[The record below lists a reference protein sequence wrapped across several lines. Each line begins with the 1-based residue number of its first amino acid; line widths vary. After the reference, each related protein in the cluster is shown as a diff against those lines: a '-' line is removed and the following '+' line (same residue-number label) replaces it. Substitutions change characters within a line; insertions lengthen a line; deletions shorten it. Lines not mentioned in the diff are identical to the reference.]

1 MLSKQE
7 LNNVLNSFC
16 EGAKELFGTDLIDII
31 LFGSYAR
38 EDYCEDSDID
48 VMILV
53 NIDEKSFHNYRSS
66 VSRIAD
72 KADWDFDTLLSP
84 IIVNNADFEK
94 NKNHVPF
101 YSNVYKEGVYINV
114 K

>member
-1 MLSKQE
+1 MLTKQE
-7 LNNVLNSFC
+7 LSNVINSFC
-16 EGAKELFGTDLIDII
+16 EGAKELFGNNLTDII

-38 EDYCEDSDID
+38 EDFCEDSDID

-53 NIDEKSFHNYRSS
+53 NIDEKSLHNYRSS

-72 KADWDFDTLLSP
+72 RADWEYDTLLSP
-84 IIVNNADFEK
+84 IIVNYTDFEK

-101 YSNVYKEGVYINV
+101 YSNVDKEGVYINV
-114 K
+114 N